1 MCPCSHSRGSPESQR
16 TAKSRAGVCRSV
28 MTQQPCGTR
37 TVTTSFVNSD
47 GASDAQAAVAAALV
61 NG

>member
-1 MCPCSHSRGSPESQR
+1 
-16 TAKSRAGVCRSV
+16 